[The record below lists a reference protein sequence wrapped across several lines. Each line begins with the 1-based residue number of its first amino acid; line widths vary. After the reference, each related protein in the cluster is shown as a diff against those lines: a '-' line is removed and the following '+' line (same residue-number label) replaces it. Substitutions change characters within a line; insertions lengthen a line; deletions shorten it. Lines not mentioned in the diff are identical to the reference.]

1 MKEKKIKNM
10 NNKMA
15 TNTYL
20 STNESTK
27 TNTENKQ
34 AEDKQ
39 MHRYREHF
47 TVARWEGLW
56 GMEEKGEGIKK
67 NELIV
72 TE

>member
-1 MKEKKIKNM
+1 M

-47 TVARWEGLW
+47 DSCQMGGRLGD
-56 GMEEKGEGIKK
+56 G
-67 NELIV
+67 
-72 TE
+72 